1 MNTVGTFEQIW
12 LEVADAQF
20 VAKDQDPCR
29 VQLKADKAHPQALWW
44 PVAKDALGSIKD
56 PHEIYREILKEI
68 DKKRM
73 VLAGLAWDEASEPT
87 RLHCTAFRFQSAEQG
102 SR

>member
-1 MNTVGTFEQIW
+1 MNTEGTFEVIW
-12 LEVADAQF
+12 LEVADAQL
-20 VAKDQDPCR
+20 VAKDKNPCR
-29 VQLKADKAHPQALWW
+29 VQLKADKAHPRALWW
-44 PVAKDALGSIKD
+44 PVAEDALGAKKD

-73 VLAGLAWDEASEPT
+73 VLAGLTWDEDSNST
-87 RLHCTAFRFQSAEQG
+87 RLHCTAFRFQSAELG